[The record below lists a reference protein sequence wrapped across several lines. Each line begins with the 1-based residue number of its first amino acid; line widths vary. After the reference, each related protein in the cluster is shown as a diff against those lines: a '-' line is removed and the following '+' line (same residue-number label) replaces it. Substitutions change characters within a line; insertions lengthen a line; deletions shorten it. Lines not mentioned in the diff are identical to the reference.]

1 MRSLKWTV
9 LGLWA
14 AMIIVFMIQNAAL
27 VEFKFLN
34 ADFEMRRSVVV
45 VICILFGFIIGWVV
59 GTSRQRRS

>member
-1 MRSLKWTV
+1 
-9 LGLWA
+9 
-14 AMIIVFMIQNAAL
+14 MIIVFMIQNAAL

-45 VICILFGFIIGWVV
+45 VICILFGFMIGWVV